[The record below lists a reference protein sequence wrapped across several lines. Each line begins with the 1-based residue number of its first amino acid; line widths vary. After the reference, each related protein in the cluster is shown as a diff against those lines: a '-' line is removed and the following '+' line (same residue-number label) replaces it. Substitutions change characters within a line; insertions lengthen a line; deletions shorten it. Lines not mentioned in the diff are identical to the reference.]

1 MQVPDTIIVK
11 AAAQKAVLANAK
23 GALRSRSMHAELVFN
38 LSGSKHVGRSS
49 PAVASSASGVLMLKK
64 RLHTQWTLLPNV
76 TSILFIWNAVD
87 GLRGN
92 MTRSTFASH

>member
-38 LSGSKHVGRSS
+38 LSGSKHVGGLSL
-49 PAVASSASGVLMLKK
+49 AVAHLMFDVLMSQ
-64 RLHTQWTLLPNV
+64 RCFYTRWTLLPNL
-76 TSILFIWNAVD
+76 TAILFSCNAVE
-87 GLRGN
+87 
-92 MTRSTFASH
+92 A

>member
-38 LSGSKHVGRSS
+38 LSGSKHVGGLSL
-49 PAVASSASGVLMLKK
+49 AVASSVFDVLILRSAHTLNGCCCPTLQLSCFIRML
-64 RLHTQWTLLPNV
+64 WSV
-76 TSILFIWNAVD
+76 
-87 GLRGN
+87 RGD
-92 MTRSTFASH
+92 MTRSRSESH

>member
-38 LSGSKHVGRSS
+38 LSGSKHVGGSS
-49 PAVASSASGVLMLKK
+49 LAVASLASGVLMSKK
-64 RLHTQWTLLPNV
+64 RLHTQWMLLPNL
-76 TSILFIWNAVD
+76 TAILPLWNTVE
-87 GLRGN
+87 GQR
-92 MTRSTFASH
+92 